1 MRKLILK
8 MSITLDGFVG
18 GPNGEIDW
26 IFKTMSEDAAAW
38 TVDKIS
44 LAGAHLMGRKT
55 FNDMA
60 AYWPNSSEAFAA
72 PMNEIPKIVFSTK
85 GFNPSQKG
93 ESSAA
98 LKDAIRINRADG
110 NNMVSTLP
118 PSARSWTE
126 PKVITGDL
134 TEGIRELKEQSGK
147 ELVAHGGANF
157 AQNLVQ
163 TGLIDEFWLLTH
175 PVAIGRGLGLFAGL
189 KRLMHLKP
197 IETKIFSAGAVA
209 HIYRSEIEARSDPS
223 RRTADMERIGPER
236 EAGRER

>member
-38 TVDKIS
+38 TVDMIWH
-44 LAGAHLMGRKT
+44 AGAHLMGRKT
-55 FNDMA
+55 FDDMA
-60 AYWPNSSEAFAA
+60 AYWPNSNEVFAE
-72 PMNEIPKIVFSTK
+72 PMNEIPKIVFSKK
-85 GFNPSQKG
+85 GFDPSQKG
-93 ESSAA
+93 KTTAA
-98 LKDAIRINRADG
+98 LNDAIRINRANDG
-110 NNMVSTLP
+110 NMVPTLP
-118 PSARSWTE
+118 PSAKSWTE

-134 TEGIRELKEQSGK
+134 AEVIRGLKEQSGK

-175 PVAIGRGLGLFAGL
+175 PVAIGQGLGLFAGL
-189 KRLMHLKP
+189 KRPIHLKL
-197 IETKIFSAGAVA
+197 IETKSFSAGSVA
-209 HIYRSEIEARSDPS
+209 HIYR
-223 RRTADMERIGPER
+223 PE
-236 EAGRER
+236 